1 MSHFNDFNYK
11 NVQAGFTGISYPYR
25 LKSIFCIMF
34 ICINVLLV
42 FSLPCVDSC
51 FAFLLL
57 KSNTLI
63 LLVIAALWPWD
74 RGTHFVT
81 VICCFLKVPVS
92 NLADLAFMNPY
103 MFWWCLLIEMTKVIF
118 TITCVKNLEE
128 LKLRLAWCSVAVMNS
143 RTKV

>member
-11 NVQAGFTGISYPYR
+11 NVQAGFTGIYPYR

-42 FSLPCVDSC
+42 FSLQCVDSC

-63 LLVIAALWPWD
+63 LLVIAAL
-74 RGTHFVT
+74 
-81 VICCFLKVPVS
+81 
-92 NLADLAFMNPY
+92 
-103 MFWWCLLIEMTKVIF
+103 
-118 TITCVKNLEE
+118 
-128 LKLRLAWCSVAVMNS
+128 
-143 RTKV
+143 